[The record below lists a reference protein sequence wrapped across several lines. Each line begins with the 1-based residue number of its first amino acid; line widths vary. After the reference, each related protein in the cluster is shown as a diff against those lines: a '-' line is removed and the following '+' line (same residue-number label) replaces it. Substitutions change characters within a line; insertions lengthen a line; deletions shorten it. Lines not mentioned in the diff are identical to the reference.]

1 MSAARPAARAAR
13 SAPGATITAR
23 GGAAALPVVVLFGGP
38 SAEHE
43 VSLVSGRA
51 VAAALAERGHPVEA
65 WLITLDGAWW
75 RLPPA
80 AADPARPLGDYAA
93 PAAMGG
99 EGPFSAARAL
109 ETLAARGPRPTVW
122 IALHGPFGED
132 GTVQALCEAAGLAYT
147 GSGVAAS
154 ALGMDKALFKRLTGG
169 LGMPVVPWQAVAASD
184 FAADPSAVARALEA
198 FAAALPDPRLMIK
211 PARLGSSV
219 GMCIVQR
226 PDEPPELEEALR
238 GAFAYDDLALAEA
251 YLASPRELEVAVLG
265 NRAAEL
271 EVFGPGE
278 IFPGHEF
285 YDYHAKYDPGV
296 SRTSVAPDVT
306 ERLRASVRALAEA
319 AFLAIGASGFARVD
333 FLVHGG
339 RVYLSEINT
348 IPGFT
353 PISLFPALCA
363 TGGHAFGS
371 LAARILELAL
381 ERDAARPHAPLTR
394 EALP

>member
-1 MSAARPAARAAR
+1 V
-13 SAPGATITAR
+13 TIGAR
-23 GGAAALPVVVLFGGP
+23 GGPAMLPVAVLLGGP
-38 SAEHE
+38 SAEHD

-51 VAAALAERGHPVEA
+51 VAAALAARGHPVEP

-75 RLPPA
+75 RLIGD
-80 AADPARPLGDYAA
+80 AADPARPAIEYDAPGALGAQ
-93 PAAMGG
+93 
-99 EGPFSAARAL
+99 GPYGATEALQGLARH
-109 ETLAARGPRPTVW
+109 TPRPTAW

-132 GTVQALCEAAGLAYT
+132 GTVQALCEAAGLTYT
-147 GSGVAAS
+147 GSGVGAS
-154 ALGMDKALFKRLTGG
+154 ALGMDKVLFKRLVGG
-169 LGMPVVPWQAVAASD
+169 LGMPLVPWQAIAASD
-184 FAADPSAVARALEA
+184 FAADPSAVARSLEA
-198 FAAALPDPRLMIK
+198 FATALPDPRLMIK

-219 GMCIVQR
+219 GMRIVEH
-226 PDEPPELEEALR
+226 PEEPPDLEQALR

-271 EVFGPGE
+271 EVYGPGE
-278 IFPGHEF
+278 IFPGHAF
-285 YDYHAKYDPGV
+285 YDYQAKYDPGV
-296 SRTSVAPDVT
+296 SRTTVQPELG
-306 ERLRASVRALAEA
+306 ERLRTTVRELAEA
-319 AFLAIGASGFARVD
+319 AFVAIGASGFARVD

-363 TGGHAFGS
+363 TGGHEFGA

-381 ERDAARPHAPLTR
+381 ERDAARPRVPLTR
-394 EALP
+394 GALP